1 MKEPVAGRR
10 MRTGSLVLL
19 CAVLAI
25 TAIFALTAFSSGE
38 GADVPDT
45 STSPRPGLDSNPARE
60 HGLINPDDA
69 KFVIASEIPGPMPEP
84 AYGGLRRL
92 TGLGAE
98 TGTAYFFGR
107 TGESTP
113 EPEMISPEEAQQIA
127 SDCVDERDGDL
138 NLIPVAAEYVGPHAE
153 GSPGEYLVRYSRV
166 IGGVRCLSDG
176 ITVTVHPV
184 NGSIMHYYK
193 LWAMPEDQV
202 PTDARPSVSESEAG
216 ARVKGF
222 MAENGAKGVLV
233 LSSELQWVD
242 MNYPAGPEDPHDIRL
257 AWRVR
262 FIDDYYRSHG
272 VPFPATMWIDAE
284 TGKILRYAY
293 HLD

>member
-1 MKEPVAGRR
+1 MKTSFIVLFCAALVIVAVFASAALSSGGDTDVNDVTASGMRGVEPETTYGKCWYLAFRTEMREMIFAGR
-10 MRTGSLVLL
+10 
-19 CAVLAI
+19 
-25 TAIFALTAFSSGE
+25 
-38 GADVPDT
+38 
-45 STSPRPGLDSNPARE
+45 
-60 HGLINPDDA
+60 DA
-69 KFVIASEIPGPMPEP
+69 KIDV
-84 AYGGLRRL
+84 AYL
-92 TGLGAE
+92 
-98 TGTAYFFGR
+98 FFGR
-107 TGESTP
+107 TREHIPG
-113 EPEMISPEEAQQIA
+113 PEMISPEEARRIA
-127 SDCVDERDGDL
+127 SGCVDDRDGDL
-138 NLIPVAAEYVGPHAE
+138 NLIPAAAEYVGPHAE

-166 IGGVRCLSDG
+166 IGGVRCISDG

-202 PTDARPSVSESEAG
+202 PTDARPSVPESEAG
-216 ARVKGF
+216 ARVKSF

-242 MNYPAGPEDPHDIRL
+242 MNYPAGLEDPHDIRL

-262 FIDDYYRSHG
+262 FIDDYYRSRG

-284 TGKILRYAY
+284 MGEVLRYAY